1 MRIAYLFVFIVLPVV
16 WSFQRPKLASCR
28 SVSRLSYPLLPIK
41 SFGNPV
47 SNEKQVQIL
56 LSSENKDICVENRQ
70 DDTVIMFGSCIA
82 MSLLFFMPMLV
93 QAVDITVGS
102 GSSIDVPLAV
112 AAVDFQAIL
121 AKASSRALDGGTAG
135 ASAAAVQ
142 GNTPYPFPVTLYHTP
157 NHSLSQSYD
166 TLSSPP
172 HHIPTTYYRRHPL
185 STIPILL
192 ISFTISPYLTH
203 FCLCFCLASVI
214 ADVAA
219 NSHELS
225 VSVRH
230 QHISSTLR
238 FV

>member
-1 MRIAYLFVFIVLPVV
+1 MRIAYLLVCIVLPVV

-142 GNTPYPFPVTLYHTP
+142 GTITPLTTP
-157 NHSLSQSYD
+157 LSQ
-166 TLSSPP
+166 P
-172 HHIPTTYYRRHPL
+172 I
-185 STIPILL
+185 TIL
-192 ISFTISPYLTH
+192 
-203 FCLCFCLASVI
+203 
-214 ADVAA
+214 
-219 NSHELS
+219 
-225 VSVRH
+225 
-230 QHISSTLR
+230 
-238 FV
+238 